1 VPRRLASFF
10 GSLAGRLAYRRSA
23 DQRAVVRAN
32 LARVAAPIGEREL
45 DLLVERSY
53 ASYGRYWAEAACLTP
68 RDAQRRLGRVTFEG
82 REHLDN
88 ARGTRGVILA
98 LPHVGLWDAGGL
110 WGLQDGFAIST
121 VAERTEDPGLF
132 AWFVERRRRVGLEVL
147 APGPETAS
155 ILLRSLRAGGV
166 VALLADRD
174 VIGDGIEV
182 PFFGAPAKVPAG
194 PAVLA
199 LRADAVLVAA
209 AVFQRAPGHVHIVVR
224 PAIDTSRQGGLR
236 SDVQRVSA
244 LMAGELAELIRL
256 APEQWHVFQPVW
268 ETSAP
273 GEHA

>member
-1 VPRRLASFF
+1 M
-10 GSLAGRLAYRRSA
+10 
-23 DQRAVVRAN
+23 VRAN

-45 DLLVERSY
+45 DQLVERSF
-53 ASYGRYWAEAACLTP
+53 ASYGRYWAEAARLSP
-68 RDAQRRLGRVTFEG
+68 RDARRRLRRVTFEG

-88 ARGTRGVILA
+88 ERGSRGVILA

-110 WGLQDGFAIST
+110 WGLQDDFPIYT

-132 AWFVERRRRVGLEVL
+132 AWFAERRRRVGLEVL

-199 LRADAVLVAA
+199 LRAGAVLVAA

-236 SDVQRVSA
+236 SDVRRVSA
-244 LMAGELAELIRL
+244 LMAAELAELIRL

-268 ETSAP
+268 DSNAP
-273 GEHA
+273 GEHP